1 MFSERIVVAANKAL
15 NAIDR
20 MRAGRNAIKLSD
32 RKRAKEEM
40 SSLFR
45 TKRPKIQK
53 KCAWH
58 HKFFCLAYTD
68 QEKPPTYEA
77 DKEELYR
84 AGLGEK
90 EILFEDVNISQ
101 EEFHE
106 FLLDNFPRLRDGGGF
121 RLLKGIGWI
130 MLECCVECP
139 L

>member
-53 KCAWH
+53 KCAWRH
-58 HKFFCLAYTD
+58 TALRILIKRN
-68 QEKPPTYEA
+68 PPLMRPI
-77 DKEELYR
+77 KRSCIEL
-84 AGLGEK
+84 G
-90 EILFEDVNISQ
+90 
-101 EEFHE
+101 
-106 FLLDNFPRLRDGGGF
+106 
-121 RLLKGIGWI
+121 
-130 MLECCVECP
+130 
-139 L
+139 